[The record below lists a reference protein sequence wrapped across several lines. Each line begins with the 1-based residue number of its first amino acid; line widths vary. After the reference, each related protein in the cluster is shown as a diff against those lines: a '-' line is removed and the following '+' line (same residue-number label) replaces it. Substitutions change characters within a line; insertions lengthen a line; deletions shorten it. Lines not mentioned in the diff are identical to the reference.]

1 MKSIIYNNQDQT
13 GTYIVEEFLSGRPN
27 KLIIC
32 VHGFGTDR
40 GDGGGLFFDLAK
52 NQQNA
57 VVVLVDLNSID
68 AKSGLLSINNLSA
81 QAERL
86 QGVILES
93 TTKYPKLELNLI
105 AHSMGCA
112 LLAKYKIRARRI
124 IFLAPACND
133 VEQTLRPRLLQ
144 REGSLDD
151 KVNQR
156 LIAKRSDGSTTI
168 VPYSFFDEIKLNNW
182 VQIYQQYLHIQNPL
196 NLIVAGEDEIL
207 KVATKDILK
216 LNFSSIEVIAG
227 ADHNFTGEGRDKM
240 LNLVRNIL
248 G

>member
-1 MKSIIYNNQDQT
+1 MIKNVYNKKDDEA
-13 GTYIVEEFLSGRPN
+13 YIVEEFLIGKPN

-68 AKSGLLSINNLSA
+68 TESGLLSINNLSA

-86 QGVILES
+86 RSVISEF
-93 TTKYPKLELNLI
+93 TTKYPELELNLI

-112 LLAKYKIRARRI
+112 LLSKYKIRARRV
-124 IFLAPACND
+124 IFLAPASSN
-133 VEQTLRPRLLQ
+133 VEQALRPRLLQ

-151 KVNQR
+151 TVNR
-156 LIAKRSDGSTTI
+156 RIIAKRSDGSTTI
-168 VPYSFFDEIKLNNW
+168 VPYSFFDEIRSDNW
-182 VQIYQQYLHIQNPL
+182 VQIYQQYLQIQNPL
-196 NLIVAGEDEIL
+196 NLIVAGEDEVL
-207 KVATKDILK
+207 KEATKDILK

-227 ADHNFTGEGRDKM
+227 ADHNFISKKEQM
-240 LNLVRNIL
+240 LKSVSSLVCL
-248 G
+248 